1 MKPISS
7 VRSKFLSDSL
17 FIPSLE
23 KSPERQTVE
32 EKETPSQ
39 LEGEQV
45 DMVTEEAK
53 LEEPKKAKVPKQE
66 PHVIQVDPVQTI
78 IPTTT
83 PDITKVITPI
93 TTITPTEA
101 TLVIDVSGS
110 SVITPRVDKSK
121 GIATKTGPLPSKPV
135 KALRKVRMDL
145 DALILIEYMIDGKM
159 VHITH
164 DQLQAHLVKKEK
176 MKQAMKEAELSK
188 PKIMK
193 VATEMDEHLQIL
205 SRAHNEKLKK
215 KAELRNKTPVTVT
228 VYRINDPRNFEVLKE
243 FKFSDFSISECNK
256 LNVILAKKS
265 NKCVSEM
272 MTSLSKKYERLKE
285 IPNELGLNIT
295 LSLPEHDT
303 SLPKRKRKAI
313 ELEPKTCIACLHYNR
328 TLPEGVQFVKNLMMA
343 SNVKKTYNRRFMVL
357 MSRMIDERPDKERL
371 LTTMLKLE
379 NLVDCMMVVK
389 EIENEF
395 LEEVEKL
402 EWWFEQDID
411 DEEEEDE

>member
-1 MKPISS
+1 
-7 VRSKFLSDSL
+7 SDSL

-53 LEEPKKAKVPKQE
+53 LEEPKEAKLPKQE
-66 PHVIQVDPVQTI
+66 PHVIQVDLVQTI

-93 TTITPTEA
+93 TTITLTKA

-121 GIATKTGPLPSKPV
+121 GIA
-135 KALRKVRMDL
+135 LRKVHMDL
-145 DALILIEYMIDGKM
+145 DALILIEYMIDRKM

-193 VATEMDEHLQIL
+193 VATEMVNESMVQI
-205 SRAHNEKLKK
+205 S
-215 KAELRNKTPVTVT
+215 
-228 VYRINDPRNFEVLKE
+228 
-243 FKFSDFSISECNK
+243 
-256 LNVILAKKS
+256 
-265 NKCVSEM
+265 
-272 MTSLSKKYERLKE
+272 
-285 IPNELGLNIT
+285 
-295 LSLPEHDT
+295 
-303 SLPKRKRKAI
+303 
-313 ELEPKTCIACLHYNR
+313 
-328 TLPEGVQFVKNLMMA
+328 
-343 SNVKKTYNRRFMVL
+343 
-357 MSRMIDERPDKERL
+357 
-371 LTTMLKLE
+371 
-379 NLVDCMMVVK
+379 
-389 EIENEF
+389 
-395 LEEVEKL
+395 
-402 EWWFEQDID
+402 
-411 DEEEEDE
+411 